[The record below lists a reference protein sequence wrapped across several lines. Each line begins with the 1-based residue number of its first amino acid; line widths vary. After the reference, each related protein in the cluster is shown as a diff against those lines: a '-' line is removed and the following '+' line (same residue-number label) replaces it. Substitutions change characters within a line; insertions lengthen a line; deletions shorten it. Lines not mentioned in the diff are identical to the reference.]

1 MVEHYCIMSI
11 GPNQL
16 MRKCL
21 IITKNMWKE
30 NTKNIRVDFDGYS
43 DTNSTKVQEHNRWTT
58 ATSTSLEIWDSTK
71 VTFTWE
77 AFLGNTNNEDQLIK
91 LLCAR
96 LEKGFSTIQCKGGAD
111 VVIVKSG
118 IESAEVARNV
128 VVIAEDTDVLILMY
142 HWKVGMEELIFRTER
157 KEKKKSKW
165 FYWNVCDPF
174 AAQSCP
180 ETPCLDTI
188 SLPMPGL
195 DMTQLQ
201 SSIRKVNSITEL
213 LVHGTLPF
221 DTK

>member
-1 MVEHYCIMSI
+1 
-11 GPNQL
+11 
-16 MRKCL
+16 
-21 IITKNMWKE
+21 
-30 NTKNIRVDFDGYS
+30 
-43 DTNSTKVQEHNRWTT
+43 
-58 ATSTSLEIWDSTK
+58 
-71 VTFTWE
+71 
-77 AFLGNTNNEDQLIK
+77 
-91 LLCAR
+91 
-96 LEKGFSTIQCKGGAD
+96 
-111 VVIVKSG
+111 
-118 IESAEVARNV
+118 
-128 VVIAEDTDVLILMY
+128 MY
-142 HWKVGMEELIFRTER
+142 HWKVGIEELIFRTER